1 MPNLKAKKHKA
12 RCKKVSKSFSGETIL
27 KQLPDNTYFKTVGKD
42 GKLSKSTYI
51 KPKRSWNRFSKR
63 YDVCNVNDVGSEGIE
78 MKGDRKVSTRFIY

>member
-1 MPNLKAKKHKA
+1 MKTKRKVKS
-12 RCKKVSKSFSGETIL
+12 KKVSKNFSGETTL

-51 KPKRSWNRFSKR
+51 KSKRSWNRFSRR

>member
-1 MPNLKAKKHKA
+1 MKTKRKVKS
-12 RCKKVSKSFSGETIL
+12 KKVSKNFSGETTL
-27 KQLPDNTYFKTVGKD
+27 KQLPDNTPDNTYFKTVGKD

-51 KPKRSWNRFSKR
+51 KPKRSWNRFSRR

>member
-1 MPNLKAKKHKA
+1 MPNLKTKKRKS
-12 RCKKVSKSFSGETIL
+12 KKVSKSFSGETTL

-51 KPKRSWNRFSKR
+51 KPKRSWNRFSKK

>member
-1 MPNLKAKKHKA
+1 MAKQKVKK
-12 RCKKVSKSFSGETIL
+12 KKVSKNFSGETTL

-51 KPKRSWNRFSKR
+51 KPKRSWNRFSRR